1 MWKWKQSHICRKH
14 RRQEKIS
21 ISCLHRFPLHVK
33 CIPAYQQKVFLSFEG
48 DGLLQLP
55 ANTGEMGQDQ
65 ILNVELHQGH
75 SKVMEGLSFQ
85 GFTLIAD
92 VVFKRKYA
100 NYSPQY
106 LSLAG
111 ENSIFLSCSGIVL
124 N

>member
-1 MWKWKQSHICRKH
+1 
-14 RRQEKIS
+14 
-21 ISCLHRFPLHVK
+21 
-33 CIPAYQQKVFLSFEG
+33 
-48 DGLLQLP
+48 
-55 ANTGEMGQDQ
+55 MGQGQ

-75 SKVMEGLSFQ
+75 FKVMEGLLHGKTQVSFQ

-111 ENSIFLSCSGIVL
+111 ENSIFLVLFRNSFKLKTESCSF
-124 N
+124 